1 MLNYGDMHK
10 NTPLHIAA
18 ENGHTNVVNVLLGS
32 AANPL
37 LHNMEQTKASDIANK
52 VIIFFNFS
60 FFFFSVR

>member
-18 ENGHTNVVNVLLGS
+18 KNGHADVVNVLLGS

-52 VIIFFNFS
+52 VINKLGIFFYY
-60 FFFFSVR
+60 FFYA